1 MNAED
6 ALKMEGV
13 VDFISCKDLSPE
25 KNIFGPVVKD
35 EELFASKEVF
45 HVGQMIGLI
54 IADTEEHARD
64 AAKYVKI
71 QYDVRKPIITIEV
84 SYNIFINELGC
95 Y

>member
-13 VDFISCKDLSPE
+13 VDFISCNDLSPE
-25 KNIFGPVVKD
+25 KNIFGPVIKD

-54 IADTEEHARD
+54 IADTEEHARE
-64 AAKYVKI
+64 AAKCVKI
-71 QYDVRKPIITIEV
+71 QYEVRKPIITIEV
-84 SYNIFINELGC
+84 NTSYSLKS
-95 Y
+95 

>member
-1 MNAED
+1 VNADD

-25 KNIFGPVVKD
+25 KNIFGPVIKD
-35 EELFASKEVF
+35 EELFASQEVF

-54 IADTEEHARD
+54 IADTEDHARE

-71 QYDVRKPIITIEV
+71 QYDVKKPVVTIEV
-84 SYNIFINELGC
+84 KYHICST
-95 Y
+95 